1 MIVVDTPGTV
11 ASAALGVHRRTMVW
25 KSPQVSSRKHTPG
38 KTAYCKA
45 SRLIVNHERAVKV
58 RTSLQDLFSEGRQ
71 NSDSQNLILQKTS
84 VSTCTTWSRAA
95 QILMSR

>member
-1 MIVVDTPGTV
+1 MVDTPGTV
-11 ASAALGVHRRTMVW
+11 ASAALGVHRRTLVR

-45 SRLIVNHERAVKV
+45 LRLILNHERAVKV

-71 NSDSQNLILQKTS
+71 KTS
-84 VSTCTTWSRAA
+84 VSTRTTWSRAA